1 MDPDKIK
8 IAVPMSD
15 AQMIYAALGSL
26 KRIAANEGNDEFV
39 QTLEGLMDRL
49 KDYHNTAVVTE
60 WGVGQED
67 LIRGSE
73 EDRSAPPGQEPHR
86 EALPQERAELLRW
99 LYSAQKE
106 EQIDD
111 AVAAADRWLVE
122 APDDEEVRQTRDQAV
137 QRRPGAPPL

>member
-8 IAVPMSD
+8 IPVPMSD
-15 AQMIYAALGSL
+15 VQKIYAALGSL

-86 EALPQERAELLRW
+86 EALPQERGELLRW

-106 EQIDD
+106 EQIDNT
-111 AVAAADRWLVE
+111 VAAADRWLVE
-122 APDDEEVRQTRDQAV
+122 APHDEEVRRARDQAIE
-137 QRRPGAPPL
+137 RRPGAPPL

>member
-8 IAVPMSD
+8 IPVPMSD
-15 AQMIYAALGSL
+15 AQSIYAALGSL

-39 QTLEGLMDRL
+39 QTLDELMDRL
-49 KDYHNTAVVTE
+49 RGYHNSVLTE
-60 WGVGQED
+60 WGAGQDD
-67 LIRGSE
+67 LIRGSQ
-73 EDRSAPPGQEPHR
+73 EDKSAPPGQEPHR

-99 LYSAQKE
+99 LYSAQNE

-111 AVAAADRWLVE
+111 SIAAADRWLVE
-122 APDDEEVRQTRDQAV
+122 APHDEEVRRAREQAI